1 MATGSPRPRIPAA
14 RSATAS
20 AAPPAAPFTAPTL
33 VRLLAR
39 LAGPDTP
46 AAGAPFAERL
56 GQWLHW
62 TDAAALS
69 EALDGTV
76 APTPAPP
83 GAATDVDALALTL
96 RRTRETMARTIEA
109 DCSAARTDL
118 GDDYAAWRRLVVN
131 RQQAVQAGLAPLRA
145 RLRGALVA
153 HSPALGRLAEVDTVM
168 ERAVGARERA
178 LLGATLPSLL
188 QHHFERLRAGD
199 ADGWRDPFC
208 RDLHELLMAALDLCL
223 QPLEGLLAALQAAPS
238 PVP

>member
-1 MATGSPRPRIPAA
+1 
-14 RSATAS
+14 
-20 AAPPAAPFTAPTL
+20 

-39 LAGPDTP
+39 LAGPDAP
-46 AAGAPFAERL
+46 SAQAPFDERL

-69 EALDGTV
+69 EALDGTGRPAPAA
-76 APTPAPP
+76 APTGDDA
-83 GAATDVDALALTL
+83 DSLALAL

-109 DCSAARTDL
+109 DCSAARADL

-131 RQQAVQAGLAPLRA
+131 RQQAVLAGLAPLRA

-168 ERAVGARERA
+168 ERALGTRERA

-188 QHHFERLRAGD
+188 QRHFERLRAGD

-223 QPLEGLLAALQAAPS
+223 QPLEGLLAALRAAPT
-238 PVP
+238 PAA